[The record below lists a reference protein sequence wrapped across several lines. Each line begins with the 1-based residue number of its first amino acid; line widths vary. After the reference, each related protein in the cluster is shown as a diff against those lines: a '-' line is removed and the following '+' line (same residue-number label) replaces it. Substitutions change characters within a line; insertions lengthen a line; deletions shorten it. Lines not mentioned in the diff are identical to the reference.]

1 MNVGACRI
9 SLRLPGTTSLKD
21 KRQIVKSIT
30 QRVRN
35 KYNVSVAEVD
45 DNDRWQIASLGICV
59 VSNSSRHANE
69 VLSKVVRFIEESR
82 PDLEVLDYGVEVMHP
97 L

>member
-9 SLRLPGTTSLKD
+9 SLRLPGAASLKD

-35 KYNVSVAEVD
+35 KYNVSVAEID

-59 VSNSSRHANE
+59 VSNSGRHANE

>member
-9 SLRLPGTTSLKD
+9 TLRLPGTASLKD

-30 QRVRN
+30 TRVRN
-35 KYNVSVAEVD
+35 KYNVSVAEIE

-59 VSNSSRHANE
+59 VSNNSRHANE

-82 PDLEVLDYGVEVMHP
+82 PDVEMLDYGLEVLHP

>member
-9 SLRLPGTTSLKD
+9 SLRLPGTASLKD

>member
-9 SLRLPGTTSLKD
+9 SLRLPSAASLKE

-35 KYNVSVAEVD
+35 KYNVSVAEID

-59 VSNSSRHANE
+59 VSNSGRHANE
-69 VLSKVVRFIEESR
+69 VLSNVVRFIEESR
-82 PDLEVLDYGVEVMHP
+82 PDVELLDYEVEVEHA

>member
-1 MNVGACRI
+1 MNVGACVI
-9 SLRLPGTTSLKD
+9 KLRLPDTASLKE

-30 QRVRN
+30 TRVHN
-35 KYNVSVAEVD
+35 KYNVSVAEIE
-45 DNDRWQIASLGICV
+45 DNDRWQIASLGVCV
-59 VSNSSRHANE
+59 VSNSGRHANE

-82 PDLEVLDYGVEVMHP
+82 PDVEMLDYGTELLHA